1 MSRLR
6 ALLPVVLCLLLV
18 GACTRDRGE
27 GIGLTVEADPVDP
40 AELVD
45 PEPDAEAAV
54 AYLTYVVKVGDA
66 LATVAA
72 QHGTTMEVIREL
84 NPQLTSDDLLPGDE
98 IRIPAGL
105 APLEQPSQPLYYV
118 VRQGDLVVALAERFG
133 VTLEQIRA
141 ANPLVDLDQVP
152 VGLRLVIPVPAD
164 TEAEPELVYEG
175 LTYSVQPGDT
185 LNAIALRYS
194 VDPDELVLLNELAS
208 ADDLQ
213 ISQILRLPDHASV
226 SSAVMQQPEP
236 QGEGVVH
243 VVQAGETLSGIALF
257 YQVSTASLMAAN
269 GLSDADKLAVGLELL
284 VPGVSPPEP
293 TSTPEVTSTPEPTT
307 GPEPAAEET
316 PAVED
321 DEDAPTESESTTP
334 EDAATPTTEATQEG
348 EQVQPVATEE
358 PEPTATTTPTL
369 ALVIYTVQAGDTLF
383 ALALRYGTTVE
394 AIQTANDL
402 GSSVTLSIGQ
412 ELVIPIPE

>member
-1 MSRLR
+1 MSRLHT
-6 ALLPVVLCLLLV
+6 LLPVVLCLLLI

-40 AELVD
+40 ADLVG

-72 QHGTTMEVIREL
+72 QHGTTVEVIREL
-84 NPQLTSDDLLPGDE
+84 NPQLVSDNLLPGEE

-105 APLEQPSQPLYYV
+105 APLEQPGQPLYYV
-118 VRQGDLVVALAERFG
+118 VRQGDLVVSLAERFG
-133 VTLEQIRA
+133 VTLEQIRE

-152 VGLRLVIPVPAD
+152 VGLRLVIPVPAG
-164 TEAEPELVYEG
+164 TEADPELVYEG

-194 VDPDELVLLNELAS
+194 LNPDELVLLNELAS

-213 ISQILRLPDHASV
+213 IGQILRLPDHASV

-243 VVQAGETLSGIALF
+243 VVQAGETLSEIALF

-269 GLSDADKLAVGLELL
+269 GLSDADKLSVGLELL

-293 TSTPEVTSTPEPTT
+293 TATPAPTATPESPTAPEPTPTPEPTA
-307 GPEPAAEET
+307 EAAPA
-316 PAVED
+316 
-321 DEDAPTESESTTP
+321 DEDTPTESESATP
-334 EDAATPTTEATQEG
+334 EDAATPTAEATQEG
-348 EQVQPVATEE
+348 EQAQPVATEE
-358 PEPTATTTPTL
+358 PEPTATPTPVTH
-369 ALVIYTVQAGDTLF
+369 TVQAGDTLF

-402 GSSVTLSIGQ
+402 GGSVALSVGQ
-412 ELVIPIPE
+412 ELVIPVPE